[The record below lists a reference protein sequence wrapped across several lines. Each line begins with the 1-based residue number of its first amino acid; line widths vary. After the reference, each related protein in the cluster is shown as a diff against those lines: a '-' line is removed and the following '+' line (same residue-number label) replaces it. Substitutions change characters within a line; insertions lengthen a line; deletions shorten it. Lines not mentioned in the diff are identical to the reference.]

1 MNDSSFKGENCAE
14 RGKRRS
20 RRKSSMEVI
29 AFLAVLAGTLA
40 LIFVSGARQEKKY
53 WQKEKSRLKNGYG
66 KLPWK
71 QWKPEQ
77 YSGIE
82 RYHEKHRGEFEI
94 DDITWNDL
102 GMDAVFQRIDYT
114 LSRTGTENLYHVL
127 RSPRPPQELAKREAK
142 VDYYR
147 QHEEERLILQMEFA
161 RLGSMAKHSPY
172 DYLERLADFPDRG
185 NFRHYLGIGLLLISA
200 AAMCFVDKA
209 AIILFF
215 LVLCYNIFSYFQE
228 KGKVEPYLNC
238 FQYMSRL
245 FRATGELEKKK
256 LPGIAEEIAELVQL
270 RQKLQGFLRGS
281 YLVLGMGGGSDP
293 FGLILDYAKMIFH
306 FDLIR
311 FQQMKRVLVQHTAE
325 IDRMLSIWGELELIV
340 CIGMYRASLEQGEK
354 QVLREEGNRTVHF
367 EKNWCIPVFCEEHE
381 NGNMGFS
388 MENGYYP
395 LLPGAVRNSL
405 KTGCSILLTGSNASG
420 KSTFLKTCA
429 VNILFAQTIHTCLAE
444 HMVLY
449 PGRLY
454 SSMTLKD
461 DLVGGESYYMVEIKA
476 LKRILDAGANAGERI
491 YCFVDE
497 VLRGTNTVERIAA
510 STELLQA
517 MEEAGILCFAATH
530 DMELTGLLSET
541 FSNFHFEEE
550 YTEGD
555 ISFSYRL
562 KEGPA
567 RTRNAIRLLAA
578 MGFGKELAERAEK
591 RAGDFLRTGKW
602 QNAVKG
608 GCEGQ

>member
-1 MNDSSFKGENCAE
+1 
-14 RGKRRS
+14 
-20 RRKSSMEVI
+20 
-29 AFLAVLAGTLA
+29 
-40 LIFVSGARQEKKY
+40 
-53 WQKEKSRLKNGYG
+53 
-66 KLPWK
+66 
-71 QWKPEQ
+71 
-77 YSGIE
+77 
-82 RYHEKHRGEFEI
+82 
-94 DDITWNDL
+94 
-102 GMDAVFQRIDYT
+102 
-114 LSRTGTENLYHVL
+114 
-127 RSPRPPQELAKREAK
+127 
-142 VDYYR
+142 
-147 QHEEERLILQMEFA
+147 
-161 RLGSMAKHSPY
+161 
-172 DYLERLADFPDRG
+172 
-185 NFRHYLGIGLLLISA
+185 
-200 AAMCFVDKA
+200 
-209 AIILFF
+209 
-215 LVLCYNIFSYFQE
+215 
-228 KGKVEPYLNC
+228 
-238 FQYMSRL
+238 
-245 FRATGELEKKK
+245 
-256 LPGIAEEIAELVQL
+256 
-270 RQKLQGFLRGS
+270 
-281 YLVLGMGGGSDP
+281 
-293 FGLILDYAKMIFH
+293 
-306 FDLIR
+306 
-311 FQQMKRVLVQHTAE
+311 
-325 IDRMLSIWGELELIV
+325 
-340 CIGMYRASLEQGEK
+340 
-354 QVLREEGNRTVHF
+354 
-367 EKNWCIPVFCEEHE
+367 
-381 NGNMGFS
+381 
-388 MENGYYP
+388 
-395 LLPGAVRNSL
+395 
-405 KTGCSILLTGSNASG
+405 
-420 KSTFLKTCA
+420 
-429 VNILFAQTIHTCLAE
+429 
-444 HMVLY
+444 MVLY